1 MHSTE
6 RSSWVTHDFKVKM
19 LEWSAFRGS
28 HLAHTCRRCG
38 RACRLFTL
46 LRQGTWAVDG
56 EGCARARRRGDR
68 SMAIGTLS
76 APPQRYGSRR
86 PQTTAG
92 FPQRLMTALCQQ
104 TWQ

>member
-56 EGCARARRRGDR
+56 EGCALEDAVTDRWLSEDCPRHYSASDHEDRKRRRD
-68 SMAIGTLS
+68 SLIG
-76 APPQRYGSRR
+76 
-86 PQTTAG
+86 
-92 FPQRLMTALCQQ
+92 
-104 TWQ
+104 